1 MPKTL
6 MIEGKNPHNFVGC
19 AEKGAEGDRHK
30 LETLWNLQKYSF
42 QVST

>member
-1 MPKTL
+1 
-6 MIEGKNPHNFVGC
+6 MIEDKNPDNFVCWG
-19 AEKGAEGDRHK
+19 EKGVEGDRHK